1 MMGYYIL
8 LAYGN
13 RFDGHISNY
22 CNTQF
27 GSEMALELCD
37 RVQSLLLNFRLHIHN
52 DFVSP
57 ESVYVPTAVV
67 NFTIC
72 TDLSGDDILLHK
84 Q

>member
-1 MMGYYIL
+1 
-8 LAYGN
+8 
-13 RFDGHISNY
+13 
-22 CNTQF
+22 
-27 GSEMALELCD
+27 MALELCD